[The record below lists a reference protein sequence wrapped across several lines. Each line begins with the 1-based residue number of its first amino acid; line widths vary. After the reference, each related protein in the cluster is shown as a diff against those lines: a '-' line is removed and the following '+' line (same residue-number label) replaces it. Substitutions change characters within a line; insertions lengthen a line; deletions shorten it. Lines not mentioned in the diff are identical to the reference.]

1 MFERPSFN
9 SCREGLLSLVAL
21 GLTGASTIAG
31 ASDLCDLKYQAD
43 ARGQWAVQRKSADY
57 FVFRT
62 QRKLLEPPVIDGV
75 AAYFDVAEDAALDSL
90 TAYLAQ
96 QPSAGGKS
104 GKLVLGQTLQPQRIR
119 CAEIAWTVFAYDL
132 TKVTWT
138 RLDVAPASKPALVP
152 APPTPPTPATA
163 VVPVAPAPAP
173 AAITAA
179 PTLPS
184 ASAQAVP
191 ARVASPAPAK
201 ARASNL
207 KTYEE

>member
-1 MFERPSFN
+1 MSERPSFN
-9 SCREGLLSLVAL
+9 PCREGLLSLVAL
-21 GLTGASTIAG
+21 GLAGASTIAG
-31 ASDLCDLKYQAD
+31 ASDLCDLKYQAE
-43 ARGQWAVQRKSADY
+43 ARGQWAIQRKPGDH

-62 QRKLLEPPVIDGV
+62 QRKLLEPPVIDGI

-132 TKVTWT
+132 TRVTWT
-138 RLDVAPASKPALVP
+138 RPDVAPTSKPALAP
-152 APPTPPTPATA
+152 APPIPPTTPATA
-163 VVPVAPAPAP
+163 VVPVAPAP